1 MQMKGEYQIPAPR
14 ELVWKG
20 LNDVDILK
28 QCIPGCEE
36 IKLISSQEMAA
47 KVVVKLGPVK
57 AKFSGKVTLSDLDPP
72 SGYRISGEG
81 SGGAAGFARGGA
93 TVALIEEDNGT
104 RLTYEV
110 DAQIGGK
117 LAQIGARLIDA
128 TARSLANQFFGSFAD
143 VITRQVQLQSK

>member
-1 MQMKGEYQIPAPR
+1 MQMNGEYQIPAPR
-14 ELVWKG
+14 ELVWTA
-20 LNDVDILK
+20 LNDVNILR

-36 IKLISSQEMAA
+36 IELISPQEMTA

-72 SGYRISGEG
+72 NGYRISGEG

-104 RLTYEV
+104 RLTYDV

-128 TARSLANQFFGSFAD
+128 TARSLANQFFASFAD
-143 VITRQVQLQSK
+143 AITRQVQLQSK